1 LHFVD
6 DEQDAVPI
14 AHLPQARQE
23 TVGRDDVT
31 ALSMHRLYEDRGDVL
46 RRQCLR
52 QDRLFEVGDNC
63 LARLLGALLLEK

>member
-14 AHLPQARQE
+14 AHLSQARQE
-23 TVGRDDVT
+23 AVGRDDVT
-31 ALSMHRLYEDRGDVL
+31 ALSMDRLYEDRGDVL